1 MNKKIAILISGSG
14 SNMRS
19 LIEASLN
26 DKFPATIELVIS
38 NNSSAGGLLIAKKY
52 GVRTRFIDRKIF
64 GNNEDY
70 DTALSLLL
78 KEENIDIICAA
89 GYMKIFT
96 KQFVEIW
103 KNKIINI
110 HPSLLPDYKGLNTH
124 KRVLNDQK
132 KRSGCTTHIVE
143 PELDSGPILA
153 QATVPVKPD
162 DTVESLA
169 KRVLIMEHIIYPLT
183 LKRFLLREN

>member
-14 SNMRS
+14 SNMRA
-19 LIEASLN
+19 LIEASHN

-64 GNNEDY
+64 DNNEDY
-70 DTALSLLL
+70 DKALSLLL
-78 KEENIDIICAA
+78 KEENIDIVCAA

-124 KRVLNDQK
+124 KRVLHDHQ

-143 PELDSGPILA
+143 PELDSGPILM
-153 QATVPVKPD
+153 QATVPVKPE
-162 DTVESLA
+162 DTVENLA
-169 KRVLIMEHIIYPLT
+169 KRVLVMEHIIYPLT
-183 LKRFLLREN
+183 LKRFILGVN

>member
-1 MNKKIAILISGSG
+1 MNKKVAILISGSG
-14 SNMRS
+14 SNMRA

-26 DKFPATIELVIS
+26 HKFPATIELVIS
-38 NNSSAGGLLIAKKY
+38 NKSNAGGIVIARDFGIQTK
-52 GVRTRFIDRKIF
+52 FLDRKLF
-64 GNNEDY
+64 NNNEDY
-70 DTALSLLL
+70 DTAISMLL
-78 KEENIDIICAA
+78 KDNNIDIVCAA

-96 KQFVEIW
+96 KQFVEAW

-124 KRVLNDQK
+124 KRVLDDNK

-143 PELDSGPILA
+143 PELDAGPILI
-153 QATVPVKPD
+153 QATVPVKSD
-162 DTVESLA
+162 DNEDSLA

-183 LKRFLLREN
+183 LKRFILEKV

>member
-14 SNMRS
+14 SNMRA

-64 GNNEDY
+64 DNNEDY

-78 KEENIDIICAA
+78 KEENIDIVCAA

-124 KRVLNDQK
+124 KKVLHDHQ

-143 PELDSGPILA
+143 PELDSGPILM
-153 QATVPVKPD
+153 QATVPVKPE
-162 DTVESLA
+162 DTVENLA
-169 KRVLIMEHIIYPLT
+169 KRVLVMEHIIYPLT
-183 LKRFLLREN
+183 LKRFILRVN

>member
-26 DKFPATIELVIS
+26 DNFPATIELVIS

-52 GVRTRFIDRKIF
+52 DVRTRFIDRKIF
-64 GNNEDY
+64 DNNEDY
-70 DTALSLLL
+70 ETALSLLL

-183 LKRFLLREN
+183 LKRFLLRES

>member
-14 SNMRS
+14 SNMRA

-64 GNNEDY
+64 DNNEDY
-70 DTALSLLL
+70 DKALSLLL
-78 KEENIDIICAA
+78 KEENIDIVCAA

-124 KRVLNDQK
+124 KRVLHDHQ

-143 PELDSGPILA
+143 PELDSGPILM
-153 QATVPVKPD
+153 QATVPVKPE
-162 DTVESLA
+162 DTVENLA
-169 KRVLIMEHIIYPLT
+169 KRVLVMEHIIYPLT
-183 LKRFLLREN
+183 LKRFILRVN

>member
-14 SNMRS
+14 SNMRA

-38 NNSSAGGLLIAKKY
+38 NNSSAGGLLVAKDY
-52 GVRTRFIDRKIF
+52 GISTRFIDRKIF
-64 GNNEDY
+64 NNNEDY
-70 DTALSLLL
+70 DTALSCLL

-132 KRSGCTTHIVE
+132 KKSGCTTHIVE

-169 KRVLIMEHIIYPLT
+169 KRVLIMEHITYPLT

>member
-1 MNKKIAILISGSG
+1 MNKKIAILISGNG

-19 LIEASLN
+19 LIEACLN
-26 DKFPATIELVIS
+26 NNFPATIKLVIS

-64 GNNEDY
+64 DNNEDY

-110 HPSLLPDYKGLNTH
+110 HPSLLPEYKGLNTH

-183 LKRFLLREN
+183 LKRFLLGEN

>member
-14 SNMRS
+14 SNMRA

-64 GNNEDY
+64 DNNEDY

-78 KEENIDIICAA
+78 KEENIDIVCAA

-124 KRVLNDQK
+124 KRVLHDHQ

-143 PELDSGPILA
+143 PELDSGPILM
-153 QATVPVKPD
+153 QATVPVKPE
-162 DTVESLA
+162 DTVENLA
-169 KRVLIMEHIIYPLT
+169 KRVLVMEHIIYPLT
-183 LKRFLLREN
+183 LKRFILRVN

>member
-52 GVRTRFIDRKIF
+52 GVRARFIDRKIF

>member
-26 DKFPATIELVIS
+26 DNFPATIELVIS
-38 NNSSAGGLLIAKKY
+38 NNSSAGGLLIAKKH

-64 GNNEDY
+64 DNNEDY

>member
-26 DKFPATIELVIS
+26 DNFPATIELVIS
-38 NNSSAGGLLIAKKY
+38 NNSSAGGLLIAKKH

-64 GNNEDY
+64 DNNEDY
-70 DTALSLLL
+70 DTALSILL

>member
-183 LKRFLLREN
+183 LKRFILEKV

>member
-14 SNMRS
+14 SNMRA

-64 GNNEDY
+64 DNNEDY
-70 DTALSLLL
+70 DKALSLLL
-78 KEENIDIICAA
+78 KEENIDIVCAA

-124 KRVLNDQK
+124 KRVLHDHQ

-143 PELDSGPILA
+143 PELDSGPILM
-153 QATVPVKPD
+153 QATVPVKPE
-162 DTVESLA
+162 DTVENLA
-169 KRVLIMEHIIYPLT
+169 KRVLVMEHIIYPLT
-183 LKRFLLREN
+183 LKRFILGVN